1 MLYAFDPAVKLPYT
15 LEWSVAVEQA
25 LGMRQ
30 TISASYIGAVGR
42 RLLQTAS
49 VIFRFGRLVRNPTAS
64 DYSVLQLQF
73 QRR

>member
-15 LEWSVAVEQA
+15 LEWNVAVEQA

-49 VIFRFGRLVRNPTAS
+49 VIFPPNSNFGSA
-64 DYSVLQLQF
+64 D
-73 QRR
+73 